1 MLPEVFYNYLCDELR
16 QNRDLYPYYK
26 LVDGSSAQQQFRK
39 AYFLQRLNYINN
51 NIDTTSNPVIWDCG
65 CGYGTTGLFFAIN
78 NQPVL
83 GTTLEY
89 YAKEWEKR
97 CSFWNNLGNTSL
109 FSYKYANLFDEKFPN
124 ETFDYIILQDTLHHI
139 EPLDEALKIF
149 HRVLKKNG
157 KIILI
162 EENGDSFIKRLILY
176 KQRGNNR
183 IISVYDEVLGKEIL
197 MGNENIR
204 SAETWCHHFHSN
216 GFRLLENSVN
226 FIRLLPPFFYS
237 EKHFDKTIEKEQKIS
252 QRSKFL
258 RNKFFFGLNMVFEK
272 QN

>member
-1 MLPEVFYNYLCDELR
+1 M
-16 QNRDLYPYYK
+16 
-26 LVDGSSAQQQFRK
+26 
-39 AYFLQRLNYINN
+39 
-51 NIDTTSNPVIWDCG
+51 
-65 CGYGTTGLFFAIN
+65 
-78 NQPVL
+78 
-83 GTTLEY
+83 
-89 YAKEWEKR
+89 
-97 CSFWNNLGNTSL
+97 GNTSL

-237 EKHFDKTIEKEQKIS
+237 EKNFDKTIEKEQKIS